1 MQNLCFGPFML
12 TKSVLGLGVVESEEQ
27 SALQLLTKMQ
37 NKIIHK
43 AYRVVLQRPRD
54 TRTH

>member
-1 MQNLCFGPFML
+1 ML